1 VYLKDLRL
9 IGCTVAEPAV
19 FENLVRYIERGE
31 IRPVVAR
38 IHRLADIADAQREF
52 LAKGHTGKIVLVP

>member
-1 VYLKDLRL
+1 
-9 IGCTVAEPAV
+9 
-19 FENLVRYIERGE
+19 
-31 IRPVVAR
+31 VVAR